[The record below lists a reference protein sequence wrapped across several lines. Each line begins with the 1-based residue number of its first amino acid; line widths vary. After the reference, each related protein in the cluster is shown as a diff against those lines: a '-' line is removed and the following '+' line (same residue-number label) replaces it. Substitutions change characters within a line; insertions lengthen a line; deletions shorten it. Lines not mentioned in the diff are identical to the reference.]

1 MPNRPSSSKSSK
13 PSTSGADANAAPQE
27 DLAGQPK
34 AGQKTA
40 GKEVLS
46 LIEDTKPAPKK
57 RGDIAQHKAG
67 AGLPRIGGK
76 PTPTPK
82 PAEAPAPVEEP
93 KKTMEDAKKEALN
106 LFDEQD
112 KPKVKRRP
120 ATEVRRE
127 TSTSALPPI
136 SLLREPEPVAAP
148 SPVVEVAA
156 PVVVEEVPEFEV
168 NEAGE
173 KIIHLKPPIIVKELA
188 ERMGLKPF
196 KVISDLI
203 GFKVF
208 VASADKHIEID
219 VAEKICEKH
228 GFKLE
233 REKREKGA
241 GVHKVEE
248 VIVEPEAQAP
258 EEVEEEKLELR
269 APIITFMGHVDH
281 GKTSLLDAL
290 RKARVAAGEA
300 GGITQH
306 IGAYSVEHNGHP
318 ITFIDTPGH
327 AAFSEMRARGANV
340 TDIVVLVVAADDGI
354 MPQTREALSH
364 AKAAGVTIMVALN
377 KVDVPGAD
385 VLRVKGQLQEVG
397 LMPVDWGGETEC
409 MEVSATK
416 GIGIEDLLETM
427 SIQSEV
433 LELKADPKAPARAT
447 VIESSMVAGKGPVA
461 SVIVRQGSL
470 KVGQSFICGPHWG
483 KVRALQNDRGE
494 SIKVVKPGMPAEV
507 VGFSN
512 MPNVGDEVVVM
523 DSERDVKKLSEE
535 RQLDLRTKKLS
546 APRRSTLESLFA
558 NIEEGNKKTLKLVIK
573 ADMQGSVEAIKKCL
587 NDIPNDKVNVDIL
600 HAEAGPVNESD
611 VLLSSAS
618 DAVVIGFNVK
628 LENKA
633 LAVAKREG
641 VQVKLFSIIYELIDQ
656 VKDAMKGL
664 LDPITRENVLGHAKV
679 KQVFKV
685 TRGKV
690 AGCLVVDGK
699 IDRKQRARVLRGT
712 QSVYDGGIETL
723 KRFQDEVPEVKNG
736 LECGIK
742 LGNFSDYEEGD
753 VIECY
758 GLEKIPQNL

>member
-13 PSTSGADANAAPQE
+13 PSKSGADADPAAQE

-34 AGQKTA
+34 AGKNA
-40 GKEVLS
+40 GGKEVLS
-46 LIEDTKPAPKK
+46 LIDESKPAPKK
-57 RGDIAQHKAG
+57 RGEVSKTGSA
-67 AGLPRIGGK
+67 LPRIGGK
-76 PTPTPK
+76 PTPK
-82 PAEAPAPVEEP
+82 PAEPAGPAEEP
-93 KKTMEDAKKEALN
+93 KKTVEDAKKEALN
-106 LFDEQD
+106 LFDEQE

-120 ATEVRRE
+120 VPEVGKE
-127 TSTSALPPI
+127 TSVSALPPI
-136 SLLREPEPVAAP
+136 SLLREPEVSAP
-148 SPVVEVAA
+148 PMTPVVVA
-156 PVVVEEVPEFEV
+156 PVVVEEAAPEFEI

-188 ERMGLKPF
+188 DRMGLKPF

-208 VASADKHIEID
+208 VANADKHIEID

-233 REKREKGA
+233 REKREKGG

-248 VIVEPEAQAP
+248 IISEPVPQPP

-281 GKTSLLDAL
+281 GKTSLLDAI
-290 RKARVAAGEA
+290 RKARVASGEA

-306 IGAYSVEHNGHP
+306 IGAYSIEHNGRP

-364 AKAAGVTIMVALN
+364 AKAAKVTIMVAIN
-377 KVDVPGAD
+377 KVDLPGAD
-385 VLRVKGQLQEVG
+385 VMRVKGQLQEIG

-409 MEVSATK
+409 LEVSATK
-416 GIGIEDLLETM
+416 GLGIDDLLETM
-427 SIQSEV
+427 AIQSEV

-447 VIESSMVAGKGPVA
+447 VIESSMVPGKGPVA

-483 KVRALQNDRGE
+483 KIKALQNE
-494 SIKVVKPGMPAEV
+494 TANNVKLVKPGMPAEV
-507 VGFSN
+507 IGFSS
-512 MPNVGDEVVVM
+512 MPNVGDEVVIM
-523 DSERDVKKLSEE
+523 DNERDVKRLSEE
-535 RQLDLRTKKLS
+535 RQEELRTKKLS

-573 ADMQGSVEAIKKCL
+573 ADVQGSVEAIKKCL

-633 LAVAKREG
+633 LAVARREG

-656 VKDAMKGL
+656 VKAAMKGL

-685 TRGKV
+685 TRGRV
-690 AGCLVVDGK
+690 AGCQVMDGK
-699 IDRKQRARVLRGT
+699 IDRKQRARVLRGG

-758 GLEKIPQNL
+758 ALEKIEQNL

>member
-1 MPNRPSSSKSSK
+1 
-13 PSTSGADANAAPQE
+13 
-27 DLAGQPK
+27 
-34 AGQKTA
+34 
-40 GKEVLS
+40 
-46 LIEDTKPAPKK
+46 
-57 RGDIAQHKAG
+57 
-67 AGLPRIGGK
+67 
-76 PTPTPK
+76 
-82 PAEAPAPVEEP
+82 
-93 KKTMEDAKKEALN
+93 
-106 LFDEQD
+106 
-112 KPKVKRRP
+112 
-120 ATEVRRE
+120 
-127 TSTSALPPI
+127 
-136 SLLREPEPVAAP
+136 
-148 SPVVEVAA
+148 
-156 PVVVEEVPEFEV
+156 
-168 NEAGE
+168 
-173 KIIHLKPPIIVKELA
+173 
-188 ERMGLKPF
+188 
-196 KVISDLI
+196 
-203 GFKVF
+203 
-208 VASADKHIEID
+208 
-219 VAEKICEKH
+219 
-228 GFKLE
+228 
-233 REKREKGA
+233 
-241 GVHKVEE
+241 
-248 VIVEPEAQAP
+248 
-258 EEVEEEKLELR
+258 
-269 APIITFMGHVDH
+269 MGHVDH

-354 MPQTREALSH
+354 MPQTREALIH

-377 KVDVPGAD
+377 IVDVPGAD

-494 SIKVVKPGMPAEV
+494 SIKLVKPGMPAEV

>member
-1 MPNRPSSSKSSK
+1 
-13 PSTSGADANAAPQE
+13 
-27 DLAGQPK
+27 
-34 AGQKTA
+34 
-40 GKEVLS
+40 
-46 LIEDTKPAPKK
+46 
-57 RGDIAQHKAG
+57 
-67 AGLPRIGGK
+67 
-76 PTPTPK
+76 
-82 PAEAPAPVEEP
+82 
-93 KKTMEDAKKEALN
+93 
-106 LFDEQD
+106 
-112 KPKVKRRP
+112 
-120 ATEVRRE
+120 
-127 TSTSALPPI
+127 
-136 SLLREPEPVAAP
+136 
-148 SPVVEVAA
+148 
-156 PVVVEEVPEFEV
+156 
-168 NEAGE
+168 
-173 KIIHLKPPIIVKELA
+173 
-188 ERMGLKPF
+188 
-196 KVISDLI
+196 
-203 GFKVF
+203 
-208 VASADKHIEID
+208 
-219 VAEKICEKH
+219 
-228 GFKLE
+228 
-233 REKREKGA
+233 
-241 GVHKVEE
+241 
-248 VIVEPEAQAP
+248 
-258 EEVEEEKLELR
+258 
-269 APIITFMGHVDH
+269 
-281 GKTSLLDAL
+281 
-290 RKARVAAGEA
+290 
-300 GGITQH
+300 
-306 IGAYSVEHNGHP
+306 
-318 ITFIDTPGH
+318 
-327 AAFSEMRARGANV
+327 
-340 TDIVVLVVAADDGI
+340 
-354 MPQTREALSH
+354 
-364 AKAAGVTIMVALN
+364 
-377 KVDVPGAD
+377 
-385 VLRVKGQLQEVG
+385 
-397 LMPVDWGGETEC
+397 
-409 MEVSATK
+409 
-416 GIGIEDLLETM
+416 
-427 SIQSEV
+427 
-433 LELKADPKAPARAT
+433 
-447 VIESSMVAGKGPVA
+447 
-461 SVIVRQGSL
+461 
-470 KVGQSFICGPHWG
+470 
-483 KVRALQNDRGE
+483 
-494 SIKVVKPGMPAEV
+494 
-507 VGFSN
+507 

-535 RQLDLRTKKLS
+535 RLLDLRTKKLS

>member
-1 MPNRPSSSKSSK
+1 MPNRPTSSKSSK
-13 PSTSGADANAAPQE
+13 PSKSGADADPAAAE
-27 DLAGQPK
+27 DLEGQTKGGKK
-34 AGQKTA
+34 AG

-46 LIEDTKPAPKK
+46 LIDDSKPAARK
-57 RGDIAQHKAG
+57 RGEATKSGSA
-67 AGLPRIGGK
+67 LPRIGGK
-76 PTPTPK
+76 PTPAPK
-82 PAEAPAPVEEP
+82 AAAAAPAEEP
-93 KKTMEDAKKEALN
+93 KKTVEDAKKEALN
-106 LFDEQD
+106 LFDEQE

-120 ATEVRRE
+120 AVDAGKEVGV
-127 TSTSALPPI
+127 SALPPI
-136 SLLREPEPVAAP
+136 SLLKEPEVSSAPVTPVA
-148 SPVVEVAA
+148 VA
-156 PVVVEEVPEFEV
+156 PVVVEEAAPAFEL

-188 ERMGLKPF
+188 DRMGLKPF

-208 VASADKHIEID
+208 VANADKHIEID

-233 REKREKGA
+233 REKREKGG

-248 VIVEPEAQAP
+248 VISEPVAQAP

-281 GKTSLLDAL
+281 GKTSLLDAI
-290 RKARVAAGEA
+290 RKARVASGEA

-306 IGAYSVEHNGHP
+306 IGAYSIEHNGRP

-340 TDIVVLVVAADDGI
+340 TDIVVMVVAADDGI

-364 AKAAGVTIMVALN
+364 AKAAKVTIMVAIN
-377 KVDVPGAD
+377 KVDLPGAD
-385 VLRVKGQLQEVG
+385 VMRVKGQLQEIG
-397 LMPVDWGGETEC
+397 LMPVDWGGDTEC
-409 MEVSATK
+409 IEVSATK
-416 GIGIEDLLETM
+416 GIGIDDLLETM
-427 SIQSEV
+427 AVQSEV

-447 VIESSMVAGKGPVA
+447 VIESSMVPGKGPVA

-470 KVGQSFICGPHWG
+470 KVGQCFICGPHWG
-483 KVRALQNDRGE
+483 KIKALQDETGG
-494 SIKVVKPGMPAEV
+494 SMKVVKPGMPTEV
-507 VGFSN
+507 IGFSS

-523 DSERDVKKLSEE
+523 DNEKDVKRLSEE
-535 RQLDLRTKKLS
+535 RLEELRTKKLS

-573 ADMQGSVEAIKKCL
+573 ADVQGSVEAIKKCL
-587 NDIPNDKVNVDIL
+587 TDIPNDKVNLDIL

-618 DAVVIGFNVK
+618 DAIVIGFNVK

-656 VKDAMKGL
+656 VKAAMKGL

-685 TRGKV
+685 TRGRV
-690 AGCLVVDGK
+690 AGCQVIDGK
-699 IDRKQRARVLRGT
+699 IDRKQRARVLRGG

-753 VIECY
+753 IIECY
-758 GLEKIPQNL
+758 GLEKIEQNL

>member
-13 PSTSGADANAAPQE
+13 PNTSGPGEVPADGSEGEVRPTAA
-27 DLAGQPK
+27 
-34 AGQKTA
+34 KTPEN
-40 GKEVLS
+40 KEVLS
-46 LIEDTKPAPKK
+46 LIDNEKPAPRK
-57 RGDIAQHKAG
+57 RGPNPSKVSA
-67 AGLPRIGGK
+67 LPRIGGK
-76 PTPTPK
+76 PPPPVEAAK
-82 PAEAPAPVEEP
+82 PPAEPR
-93 KKTMEDAKKEALN
+93 KTVEDAKKEALN
-106 LFDEQD
+106 LFEE

-120 ATEVRRE
+120 VQTEQEKEAVA
-127 TSTSALPPI
+127 STMMPPI
-136 SLLREPEPVAAP
+136 SLLHEPTP
-148 SPVVEVAA
+148 A
-156 PVVVEEVPEFEV
+156 PVVTPAPAAVPAAAKPVESVAEIEI
-168 NEAGE
+168 NEDGE
-173 KIIHLKPPIIVKELA
+173 RVIHLKPPIIVKDLA
-188 ERMGLKPF
+188 LKLGVKPF
-196 KVISDLI
+196 NIISELI
-203 GFKVF
+203 PFKIF
-208 VASADKHIEID
+208 ASADKAID
-219 VAEKICEKH
+219 VDIAEKICEKH
-228 GFKLE
+228 GVKLE
-233 REKREKGA
+233 RDKREKGA

-281 GKTSLLDAL
+281 GKTSLLDAI

-306 IGAYSVEHNGHP
+306 IGAYSIEHNGRP

-377 KVDVPGAD
+377 KCDLPAAD
-385 VLRVKGQLQEVG
+385 VMRVKGQLQEVG

-409 MEVSATK
+409 LEVSATK
-416 GIGIEDLLETM
+416 GLGLDDLLETM
-427 SIQSEV
+427 AVQSEV

-461 SVIVRQGSL
+461 SVIVRQGTL
-470 KVGQSFICGPHWG
+470 RVGKPFICGPHWG
-483 KVRALQNDRGE
+483 KVKALLNDRGE
-494 SIKVVKPGMPAEV
+494 PIKLVKPGMPAEV
-507 VGFSN
+507 IGFSA

-523 DSERDVKKLSEE
+523 DNERDVKRLSEE
-535 RQLDLRTKKLS
+535 RQEELRQKKLS
-546 APRRSTLESLFA
+546 VPRRSTLETMFA

-573 ADMQGSVEAIKKCL
+573 GDVQGSVEAIKKCL
-587 NDIPNDKVNVDIL
+587 NDIPNDKVYLEIL

-611 VLLSSAS
+611 VLLCSAS
-618 DAVVIGFNVK
+618 DAVIIGFNVK

-633 LAVAKREG
+633 LSVAKREG

-664 LDPITRENVLGHAKV
+664 LDPITRENVIGHAKV

-685 TRGKV
+685 TRGKA
-690 AGCLVVDGK
+690 AGCQVTDGR
-699 IDRKQRARVLRGT
+699 IDRKQRARVLRSG
-712 QSVYDGGIETL
+712 QAVYDGGIETL
-723 KRFQDEVPEVKNG
+723 KRFQDEVPEVRNG

-753 VIECY
+753 IIECY
-758 GLEKIPQNL
+758 QLEKIPQNL